1 MNGETIL
8 VVDDNKEIV
17 YSISELLKYEGYQIV
32 KAYDGMEALNALET
46 NQIDL
51 ILLDVMMP
59 KLNGLSAL
67 MKLRENYRIPVIIL
81 SAKTEESDKVSGLVL
96 GADDYVEK
104 PYNPAELIAR
114 VKAHLRRY
122 HAWGGAAPKTDSDT
136 LVNGGLVL
144 DKKQRLILVEGEEVR
159 LTATEYKILELLMGH
174 LGQVF
179 SAEQIY
185 ENVWKESAN
194 YTVENTVMVHIRHIR
209 EKIEIDTKKPRYVK
223 VVWGIG
229 YKMEKYHRDRKT
241 FLKATVAGIS
251 KCHVGRMWNFYLL
264 YPDRLSN
271 LLSNRKNPVFWDTRE
286 YSVRKRDCISVRKG
300 TEPKISEL
308 DPKRR
313 CLLSGMESRNE
324 KNGASSSSDR
334 YSGICS
340 SRYLLCAAE

>member
-136 LVNGGLVL
+136 LVNSGLVL

-229 YKMEKYHRDRKT
+229 YKMEKYH
-241 FLKATVAGIS
+241 
-251 KCHVGRMWNFYLL
+251 
-264 YPDRLSN
+264 
-271 LLSNRKNPVFWDTRE
+271 
-286 YSVRKRDCISVRKG
+286 
-300 TEPKISEL
+300 
-308 DPKRR
+308 
-313 CLLSGMESRNE
+313 
-324 KNGASSSSDR
+324 
-334 YSGICS
+334 
-340 SRYLLCAAE
+340 